1 MRMKG
6 RDIKKA
12 LTKKGFVLDRDRSTD
27 HECYV
32 ITDPDSGKFQMTDF
46 SLGDKGNGT
55 LSDGMVSRIS
65 KELKFRSVSDFKRY
79 VDCHTSEDEY
89 RTGQSSSANTKWL
102 SEVGGAPTPF
112 AMPSP
117 SMYRGP
123 RRKFN
128 LPRRRNHQGGFAPRA
143 RESSPTR
150 RGI

>member
-79 VDCHTSEDEY
+79 VDCHTSEDS
-89 RTGQSSSANTKWL
+89 TG
-102 SEVGGAPTPF
+102 P
-112 AMPSP
+112 
-117 SMYRGP
+117 
-123 RRKFN
+123 
-128 LPRRRNHQGGFAPRA
+128 
-143 RESSPTR
+143 
-150 RGI
+150 I